1 MQHFLSKQRAFEDN
15 TLNTTQKGVFLWLW
29 AGSQHNRHFFFAQIT
44 PQAHR
49 GCLWVSGLSAA
60 REEDW
65 PALHHPCPVRLSVGG
80 FALSTFY
87 VFVKPLFLCD
97 LLHCEEEQP
106 AFSHPT
112 ASCYES
118 RRWHVPY
125 ASNFSVCIFFK
136 RTNQFQ
142 MGRALYCVHPIT
154 QASTRKFQE
163 LWSER
168 EAWWHKFT
176 SYVWMPNNPRAINKK
191 TSLTIKKWVFVT
203 LENHSHTVQCH
214 VTWVGNVT
222 ISNNYIFLQKHV

>member
-87 VFVKPLFLCD
+87 VFVKPLFLWSTSLWRRAACFQSSNSFMLRKQALTCSLRIK
-97 LLHCEEEQP
+97 LLCLH
-106 AFSHPT
+106 
-112 ASCYES
+112 
-118 RRWHVPY
+118 
-125 ASNFSVCIFFK
+125 FFK
-136 RTNQFQ
+136 QTNQFQ

-176 SYVWMPNNPRAINKK
+176 SYVWMPNNLLALNKK

-203 LENHSHTVQCH
+203 VENHSHTAQCH